1 MENRDINI
9 KVKST
14 HEMLV
19 VFHDLTNY
27 DSHLVMSELGKAGFK
42 INVPNGLE
50 KVMTFNKNYDV

>member
-1 MENRDINI
+1 
-9 KVKST
+9 
-14 HEMLV
+14 MLV